1 MAKEKEEMPEEEI
14 PEEEETSIGL
24 KEGEQ
29 PDANQ
34 EWKKVEAIMNSAK
47 TALDEGT
54 LFPDVL
60 TTVIETL
67 TALQTET
74 NDKLGGLGVGGP
86 EMDLPEDGEF
96 EPEAE
101 EEE

>member
-14 PEEEETSIGL
+14 PEEEVSVGL

-29 PDANQ
+29 PDANK
-34 EWKKVEAIMNSAK
+34 EWEKVEAIMNSAK

-54 LFPDVL
+54 AFPDVL
-60 TTVIETL
+60 TTMIETL

-96 EPEAE
+96 EPEPE